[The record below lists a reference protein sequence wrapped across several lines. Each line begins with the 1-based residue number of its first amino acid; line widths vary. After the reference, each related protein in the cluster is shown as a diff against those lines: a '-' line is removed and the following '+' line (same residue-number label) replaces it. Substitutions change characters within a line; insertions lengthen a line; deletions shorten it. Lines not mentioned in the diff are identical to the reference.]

1 MDNFFNPVRCNCCLT
16 SVINMNIVKYT
27 NTNIKGYN
35 GKDIFVDV
43 DFVPQLDLANEVLK
57 EENMMM
63 HVTSSG
69 RWDTYVKGAIVKPA
83 EKGNHLVF
91 QALDFNLED
100 MITGVWYNSLKL
112 GDGTGRDEVVMNKIA
127 DKAKL
132 RFGKAFKTKDSV
144 HLDSNLNHLNP
155 ALWQVK
161 YKEAQALKPKK

>member
-1 MDNFFNPVRCNCCLT
+1 
-16 SVINMNIVKYT
+16 MNIVQYT
-27 NTNIKGYN
+27 ASNIKGYN
-35 GKDIFVDV
+35 GKVIFVDE

-57 EENMMM
+57 EEKMMM

-100 MITGVWYNSLKL
+100 LITGIWYNSLKL

-155 ALWQVK
+155 ALWQIK
-161 YKEAQALKPKK
+161 YKEAQALKPK